1 MQCIYIYTMQRQD
14 TKEARH
20 DKWTKKKKD
29 EGKPSRVSWRI
40 SDDHKQH
47 AMHAA
52 AMIIPSDGEKK
63 YCCMQDYLFPN
74 VIIFSFGSRR
84 NSRRRNRHRICCYRM
99 LRECCCSQKSITQ
112 QFCDHWCY
120 YYHIQSLAPWIRW
133 TKAMDYYSPIQI
145 TKYISHAKITTTKI
159 LHLQHFI
166 IRAWRF
172 STKIENNQKF
182 LVRQRAKLAISER
195 WEAGMA
201 KHTTREYNAFFSR
214 LWSWPV
220 VVCRMVSTMRYR
232 CMLLLRL
239 HGFLLVYNIDV
250 DRFTRIIGC
259 SVLCSVMQLT
269 HKYPSLSSFQH
280 HRLCQT

>member
-1 MQCIYIYTMQRQD
+1 MQFIYIYTMQRQD

-20 DKWTKKKKD
+20 DKWTKKKRRRKTISCILKD
-29 EGKPSRVSWRI
+29 LRWSQTTRNARSGDDYSQRWRKKILLHARLSI
-40 SDDHKQH
+40 SECDH
-47 AMHAA
+47 
-52 AMIIPSDGEKK
+52 
-63 YCCMQDYLFPN
+63 
-74 VIIFSFGSRR
+74 FSFGSRR

-99 LRECCCSQKSITQ
+99 LRECCRSQKSITQ

-172 STKIENNQKF
+172 STKIENNQKL